1 MYCMGGMPAEG
12 YIMCCGCWG
21 MGGKPC
27 GMGDVEEGGDERL
40 PPVLLLPPSPLA
52 PKPLPWPPWGVEGV
66 EEGALGGPF
75 EEEDEEE

>member
-1 MYCMGGMPAEG
+1 
-12 YIMCCGCWG
+12 
-21 MGGKPC
+21 
-27 GMGDVEEGGDERL
+27 MGDVEEGGYERL
-40 PPVLLLPPSPLA
+40 PPVLLLPPSALA